1 MKILIIGTGTTGKS
15 VYNYAKKHGI
25 DAFILDERENYDGFE
40 REDIF
45 NGDFCGID
53 FAVKSPGIKPE
64 SKIIKILEDKNIK
77 IISDIE
83 FASYFYKTKDI
94 VAITGTNGKT
104 TITTL
109 VNEILNKVGK
119 SYAVGNIGV
128 GVMDVIDYDPK
139 FIVCEAS
146 SFQLAYIDKF
156 HPHVAVIT
164 NITSDHL
171 DWHKTV
177 ENYRKAKENIYKN
190 LEEDDYLILGA
201 SCDYV
206 KTINVGVKNTYYYS
220 YDDLGRPGLFTNDGE
235 IIFRHF
241 DGTLE
246 NIMKVSDV
254 FIKGRHNIEN
264 AMAAILSAY
273 SLGVDLEIIVDT
285 IKNFKGVEHRIEFV
299 RTFNGIS
306 YYNDSKGTNPDSTDV
321 ALKAFEKSVL
331 IIGGYDKGSDFK
343 KLLED
348 NKDKIT
354 SLVVMGATSELIIN
368 EATELGIETTRVKD
382 MEEAVSVATTIA
394 REKNSVVLLS
404 PACASW
410 DMYLNYE
417 VRGRHFKE
425 IVMGLER

>member
-15 VYNYAKKHGI
+15 VYNYAKKHEI

-64 SKIIKILEDKNIK
+64 SKIIKILEDKNIN

-394 REKNSVVLLS
+394 RENNSVVLLS

-410 DMYLNYE
+410 DMYPNYE

>member
-15 VYNYAKKHGI
+15 VYNYAKKHEI

-45 NGDFCGID
+45 NGDFCSID

-64 SKIIKILEDKNIK
+64 SKIIKTLEDKNIK

-190 LEEDDYLILGA
+190 LEEDDFLILGA

-206 KTINVGVKNTYYYS
+206 KTIKAGVKNTYYYS
-220 YDDLGRPGLFTNDGE
+220 YDDLGRPGLFTSDGE

-354 SLVVMGATSELIIN
+354 SLVVMGATSELIIK
-368 EATELGIETTRVKD
+368 EAAELGIETTRVKD

-394 REKNSVVLLS
+394 RENNSVVLLS

-410 DMYLNYE
+410 DMYPNYE

>member
-1 MKILIIGTGTTGKS
+1 M
-15 VYNYAKKHGI
+15 
-25 DAFILDERENYDGFE
+25 
-40 REDIF
+40 EDT
-45 NGDFCGID
+45 
-53 FAVKSPGIKPE
+53 
-64 SKIIKILEDKNIK
+64 NIK

-109 VNEILNKVGK
+109 INEILNKVGN

-206 KTINVGVKNTYYYS
+206 KTIDAGVKKTYYYS
-220 YDDLGRPGLFTNDGE
+220 YDDIGIPGLFTKDGE

-241 DGTLE
+241 DGSLE
-246 NIMKVSDV
+246 NIMNVSDV

-273 SLGVDLEIIVDT
+273 SLGVDLKIIVDT

-354 SLVVMGATSELIIN
+354 SLVVMGATSELIIK
-368 EATELGIETTRVKD
+368 EATELGIENTRVKD
-382 MEEAVSVATTIA
+382 MEEAVLVATTIA
-394 REKNSVVLLS
+394 RENPSVVLLS

-410 DMYLNYE
+410 DMYPNYE
-417 VRGRHFKE
+417 VRGKHFKE

>member
-15 VYNYAKKHGI
+15 VYNYAKKHEI

-45 NGDFCGID
+45 NGDFSGID

-64 SKIIKILEDKNIK
+64 SKIIKKLEDKNIK

-190 LEEDDYLILGA
+190 LEEDDFLILGA

-206 KTINVGVKNTYYYS
+206 KTINAGVKNTYYYS
-220 YDDLGRPGLFTNDGE
+220 YDDLGRPGLFTKDGE

-394 REKNSVVLLS
+394 RENNSVVLLS

-410 DMYLNYE
+410 DMYPNYE
-417 VRGRHFKE
+417 VRGRYFKE

>member
-45 NGDFCGID
+45 NGDFSGID

-64 SKIIKILEDKNIK
+64 SKIIKTLEDKNIK

-190 LEEDDYLILGA
+190 LEEDDFLILGA

-206 KTINVGVKNTYYYS
+206 KTINAGVKNTYYYS
-220 YDDLGRPGLFTNDGE
+220 YDDLGRPGLFTKDGE

-241 DGTLE
+241 DGTSE

-354 SLVVMGATSELIIN
+354 SLVVMGATSELIIK

-394 REKNSVVLLS
+394 RENSSVVLLS

-410 DMYLNYE
+410 DMYPNYE

>member
-1 MKILIIGTGTTGKS
+1 MKILILGTGTTGKS
-15 VYNYAKKHGI
+15 IYKYAKNHNIK
-25 DAFILDERENYDGFE
+25 AYILDERENYDGFE
-40 REDIF
+40 KEDIF
-45 NGDFCGID
+45 SGDFTGID

-64 SKIIKILEDKNIK
+64 SKIIKTLEEKNIK

-109 VNEILNKVGK
+109 VNEILNKAGS

-128 GVMDVIDYDPK
+128 GVMDVIDLDPEY
-139 FIVCEAS
+139 IVCEAS

-156 HPHVAVIT
+156 RPHVAVIT

-177 ENYRKAKENIYKN
+177 ENYRTAKENIYKN
-190 LEEDDYLILGA
+190 LGENDYLILGA

-206 KTINVGVKNTYYYS
+206 KTINSSIKNTYYYS
-220 YDDLGRPGLFTNDGE
+220 YDDHKRPGLFVRDGE
-235 IIFRHF
+235 IVYRNF
-241 DGTLE
+241 GGKLE
-246 NIMKVSDV
+246 NIMKAQDI

-273 SLGVDLEIIVDT
+273 FLGVNIKTIVET
-285 IKNFKGVEHRIEFV
+285 IKNFKGVEHRIEFIK
-299 RTFNGIS
+299 TIDGIS

-321 ALKAFEKSVL
+321 ALKAFDTSIL
-331 IIGGYDKGSDFK
+331 IMGGYDKGSDFK
-343 KLLED
+343 NLLEK
-348 NKDKIT
+348 NKNRIV
-354 SLVVMGATSELIIN
+354 SLVVMGATADLIIK
-368 EATELGIETTRVKD
+368 EATEIGISYIRVKD
-382 MEEAVSVATTIA
+382 MEEAVNVATKKAKENLAT
-394 REKNSVVLLS
+394 VLLS

-410 DMYLNYE
+410 DMYPNYE
-417 VRGRHFKE
+417 ERGRHFKE
-425 IVMGLER
+425 IVLGLER

>member
-15 VYNYAKKHGI
+15 VYNYAKKHEI

-45 NGDFCGID
+45 NGDFSGID

-64 SKIIKILEDKNIK
+64 SKIIKTLEDKNIK

-206 KTINVGVKNTYYYS
+206 KTINAGVKNTYYYS

-394 REKNSVVLLS
+394 RENSSVVLLS

-410 DMYLNYE
+410 DMYPNYE

>member
-15 VYNYAKKHGI
+15 VYNYAKKHEI

-45 NGDFCGID
+45 NGDFSGID

-64 SKIIKILEDKNIK
+64 SKIIKKLEDKNIK

-206 KTINVGVKNTYYYS
+206 KTINAGVKNTYYYS
-220 YDDLGRPGLFTNDGE
+220 YDDLGRPGLFTKDGE

-354 SLVVMGATSELIIN
+354 SLVVMGATSELIIK
-368 EATELGIETTRVKD
+368 EAAELGIETTRVKD

-394 REKNSVVLLS
+394 RENNSVVLLS

-410 DMYLNYE
+410 DMYPNYE

>member
-15 VYNYAKKHGI
+15 VYNYAKKHEI

-45 NGDFCGID
+45 SGDFSGID

-64 SKIIKILEDKNIK
+64 SKIIKTLEDKNIK

-206 KTINVGVKNTYYYS
+206 KTINAVVKNTYYYS
-220 YDDLGRPGLFTNDGE
+220 YDDLGRPGLFTSDGE

-343 KLLED
+343 NLLED

-354 SLVVMGATSELIIN
+354 SLVVMGATSELIIK

-394 REKNSVVLLS
+394 RENNSVVLLS

-410 DMYLNYE
+410 DMYPNYE

>member
-15 VYNYAKKHGI
+15 VYNYAKKHEI

-45 NGDFCGID
+45 NGDFSGID

-64 SKIIKILEDKNIK
+64 SKIIKKLEDKNIK

-190 LEEDDYLILGA
+190 LEEDDFLILGA

-206 KTINVGVKNTYYYS
+206 KTINAGVKNTYYYS
-220 YDDLGRPGLFTNDGE
+220 YDDLGRPGLFTKDGE

-354 SLVVMGATSELIIN
+354 SLVVMGATSELIIK

-394 REKNSVVLLS
+394 RENNSVVLLS

-410 DMYLNYE
+410 DMYPNYE

>member
-25 DAFILDERENYDGFE
+25 DSFVLDERENYDGFE

-45 NGDFCGID
+45 SGDFSGID

-64 SKIIKILEDKNIK
+64 SKIIKTLEDKNIK

-190 LEEDDYLILGA
+190 LEEDDFLILGA

-206 KTINVGVKNTYYYS
+206 KTINAGVKNTYYYS
-220 YDDLGRPGLFTNDGE
+220 YDDLGRPGLFTKDEE

-394 REKNSVVLLS
+394 RENHSVVLLS

-410 DMYLNYE
+410 DMYPNYE

>member
-15 VYNYAKKHGI
+15 VYNYAKKHEI

-45 NGDFCGID
+45 SGDFSGID

-64 SKIIKILEDKNIK
+64 SKIIKTLEDKNIK

-206 KTINVGVKNTYYYS
+206 KTINAVVKNTYYYS
-220 YDDLGRPGLFTNDGE
+220 YDDLGRPGLFTSDGE

-354 SLVVMGATSELIIN
+354 SLVVMGATSELIIK

-394 REKNSVVLLS
+394 RENNSVVLLS

-410 DMYLNYE
+410 DMYPNYE

>member
-15 VYNYAKKHGI
+15 VYNYAKKHEI

-45 NGDFCGID
+45 NGDFSGID

-64 SKIIKILEDKNIK
+64 SKIIKTLEDKNIK

-206 KTINVGVKNTYYYS
+206 KTINAGVKNTYYYS
-220 YDDLGRPGLFTNDGE
+220 YDDLGRPGLFTKDGE

-354 SLVVMGATSELIIN
+354 SLVVMGATSELIIK

-394 REKNSVVLLS
+394 RENNSVVLLS

-410 DMYLNYE
+410 DMYPNYE

>member
-25 DAFILDERENYDGFE
+25 DVFILDERENYDGFE

-45 NGDFCGID
+45 NGDFSGID

-64 SKIIKILEDKNIK
+64 SKIIKTLEDKNIK

-146 SFQLAYIDKF
+146 SFQLSYIDKF

-206 KTINVGVKNTYYYS
+206 KTINAGVKNTYYYS

-241 DGTLE
+241 DATLE

-264 AMAAILSAY
+264 AMAAMLSAY

-354 SLVVMGATSELIIN
+354 SLVVMGATSELIIK

-394 REKNSVVLLS
+394 RENHSVVLLS

-410 DMYLNYE
+410 DMFPNYE

>member
-15 VYNYAKKHGI
+15 VYNYAKKHEI

-64 SKIIKILEDKNIK
+64 SKIIKTLEDKNIK

-139 FIVCEAS
+139 FLVCEAS

-190 LEEDDYLILGA
+190 LEEDDFLILGA

-206 KTINVGVKNTYYYS
+206 KTINAGVKNTYYYS

-273 SLGVDLEIIVDT
+273 SLGVNLEIIVDT

-299 RTFNGIS
+299 RIFNGIS

-321 ALKAFEKSVL
+321 ALKAFDKSVL

-354 SLVVMGATSELIIN
+354 SLVVMGATSELIIK
-368 EATELGIETTRVKD
+368 EATELSIETTRVKD

-394 REKNSVVLLS
+394 RENHSVVLLS

-410 DMYLNYE
+410 DMYPNYE
-417 VRGRHFKE
+417 VRGKHFKE

>member
-15 VYNYAKKHGI
+15 VYNYAKKHEI
-25 DAFILDERENYDGFE
+25 NAFILDERENYDGFE

-45 NGDFCGID
+45 NGDFSGID

-64 SKIIKILEDKNIK
+64 SKIIKTLEDKNIK

-128 GVMDVIDYDPK
+128 GVMDAIDYDPK

-177 ENYRKAKENIYKN
+177 ENYRKAKENIYRN

-206 KTINVGVKNTYYYS
+206 KTINAGVKNTYYYS
-220 YDDLGRPGLFTNDGE
+220 YDDLGRPGLFTSDGE

-321 ALKAFEKSVL
+321 ALNAFEKSVL

-354 SLVVMGATSELIIN
+354 SLVVMGATSELIIK

-382 MEEAVSVATTIA
+382 MEEAVSVATAIA
-394 REKNSVVLLS
+394 RENNSVVLLS

-410 DMYLNYE
+410 DMYPNYE

>member
-15 VYNYAKKHGI
+15 VYNYAKKHEI
-25 DAFILDERENYDGFE
+25 NAFILDERENYDGFE

-45 NGDFCGID
+45 NGDFSGID

-64 SKIIKILEDKNIK
+64 SKIIKTLEDKNIK

-128 GVMDVIDYDPK
+128 GVMDAIDYDPK

-177 ENYRKAKENIYKN
+177 ENYRKAKENIYRN

-206 KTINVGVKNTYYYS
+206 KTINAGVKNTYYYS
-220 YDDLGRPGLFTNDGE
+220 YDDLGRPGLFTSDGE

-321 ALKAFEKSVL
+321 ALNAFEKSVL

-348 NKDKIT
+348 NKNKIT
-354 SLVVMGATSELIIN
+354 SLVVMGATSELIIK

-394 REKNSVVLLS
+394 RENNSVVLLS

-410 DMYLNYE
+410 DMYPNYE
-417 VRGRHFKE
+417 VRGKHFKE